1 MTIDAI
7 LVPQGAEYKAVSRGL
22 KRVNAPTPPIF
33 PTPAG
38 VLPIMRYLT
47 TWQQEGHLKA
57 SHSKLLL
64 MGLCGSLSP
73 SLAVGDVV
81 LYESCFYSPDS
92 EVKQEAICDLALN
105 DWISSVLQDRVKKV
119 KGLTRDRVLASAT
132 EKQHFGK
139 LYNADV
145 VDMEGY
151 PAWEVLKKSGMS
163 IAMLRV
169 VSDDSS
175 HDIPNLT
182 AAYDANGSLQMLPLT
197 LGLLRQPIAATRLIS
212 GAMEGLKVL
221 QEVTE
226 MLFKGS

>member
-7 LVPQGAEYKAVSRGL
+7 LVPQGAEYKAVCRGL
-22 KRVNAPTPPIF
+22 KGVTTPPIF

-38 VLPIMRYLT
+38 VLPITRYLT
-47 TWQQEGHLKA
+47 AWQQEGHLTS
-57 SHSKLLL
+57 SHSKVLL

-81 LYESCFYSPDS
+81 LYESCLYSEES
-92 EVKQEAICDLALN
+92 VGEAVCDVGLN
-105 DWISSVLQDRVKKV
+105 NWVSGVLRDRVKKV
-119 KGLTRDRVLASAT
+119 KGLTSAQVLASAT

-139 LYNADV
+139 LYDADA

-151 PAWEVLKKSGMS
+151 PAWKVLRESGVSM
-163 IAMLRV
+163 AMLRV

-197 LGLLRQPIAATRLIS
+197 LGLLRQPIAAKRLIS

-226 MLFKGS
+226 MLFKGR